1 MSAVASLI
9 SESGDF
15 SLSHAVD
22 LDHYGGETSSTRAI
36 LSELPSS
43 PSQWTAS
50 FSNSGWTAWTLIDPK
65 LRPVEF
71 LTKTETGRRWR
82 VLFQEDRTSSARDLT
97 GKRTNFLQLVDA

>member
-1 MSAVASLI
+1 MSAVATLI
-9 SESGDF
+9 SSSGVF
-15 SLSHAVD
+15 SLSDEVVLAHA
-22 LDHYGGETSSTRAI
+22 GGAESFTRAI
-36 LSELPSS
+36 LSELATT

-97 GKRTNFLQLVDA
+97 GKRTNFLHLVDA

>member
-9 SESGDF
+9 SETGDF

-22 LDHYGGETSSTRAI
+22 LDHYGGKKSSTRAI
-36 LSELPSS
+36 LSELPTS

-50 FSNSGWTAWTLIDPK
+50 FSDSGWTAWTLIDPK

-82 VLFQEDRTSSARDLT
+82 VLFQEDRTSSAPDLT
-97 GKRTNFLQLVDA
+97 GKRTNFLHLVDA

>member
-9 SESGDF
+9 MESGVF

-22 LDHYGGETSSTRAI
+22 LDHYGGAKSSTRAI
-36 LSELPSS
+36 LSELATT
-43 PSQWTAS
+43 PSQWVGS
-50 FSNSGWTAWTLIDPK
+50 FSESGWTAWVLIDPK
-65 LRPVEF
+65 LRYVEF

-82 VLFQEDRTSSARDLT
+82 VLFQEDRTASTPDLT

>member
-9 SESGDF
+9 SESGVF

-36 LSELPSS
+36 LSELATT
-43 PSQWTAS
+43 PSQWVGS
-50 FSNSGWTAWTLIDPK
+50 FTESGWTAWTLIEPK
-65 LRPVEF
+65 LSAVEF
-71 LTKTETGRRWR
+71 LTKTKTGRRWR